1 MYQFLQ
7 NLLRWANFGPY
18 SLKENTGIS
27 LIQDFTLLMLLYLD
41 NEAPNIS
48 CVADQLSETGE
59 GKPTAMAIWEDP
71 LASDNSGNVSV
82 TCDPPTGTN
91 FAIGQSTV
99 TCKAIDGS
107 GNTAPCSFQVNV
119 TGKMCSQN
127 L

>member
-1 MYQFLQ
+1 MMFRLEMWVICTSVKFLDTII
-7 NLLRWANFGPY
+7 ACDVVFID
-18 SLKENTGIS
+18 S
-27 LIQDFTLLMLLYLD
+27 
-41 NEAPNIS
+41 EAPRIS
-48 CVADQLSETGE
+48 CTEDLSVQTDE
-59 GKPTAMAIWEDP
+59 GKPSAMVLWEAP